1 MRKNEWYYKKEVS
14 RESIVADFLER
25 KRLSGITATALDDLK
40 GVLRRFFQFYKG
52 ELTDEIRLR
61 AAVLEYLLGKKA
73 EYYNKIKCTLSQF
86 FSLCVEEGVIKNHP
100 CKGLRYKPTS
110 SRIVEHDERTIQELL
125 KLPDKSNFVGLRDYT
140 FMLFLMDTGCR
151 PSEALQIR
159 LKDVQ
164 DNFIIIREEVSK
176 VRKERLLP
184 LSLPV
189 IQWINKLIRARHPK
203 WDNNGY
209 LFCSYTG
216 DRIVTR
222 HMQCRFR
229 GYSKILGVVITP
241 HSLRHD
247 FALFYLRAGGN
258 IFSLKAI
265 MGHAR
270 LTMTEKYIALV
281 QADIRNN
288 HSIASPIN
296 TLLGK
301 EIYRVTKIKK

>member
-1 MRKNEWYYKKEVS
+1 MQKTEYIYKIQLS
-14 RESIVADFLER
+14 REELVKEFLER
-25 KRLSGITATALDDLK
+25 KRMSGMTSTAQDDLK
-40 GVLRRFFQFYKG
+40 GVLRRFFQFYTG
-52 ELTDEIRLR
+52 ELSDEPKLR
-61 AAVLEYLLGKKA
+61 KAVLEYLLGKKA
-73 EYYNKIKCTLSQF
+73 EYYNKIKCSLSQF
-86 FSLCVEEGVIKNHP
+86 FSLCVEEGVIKNNP
-100 CKGLRYKPTS
+100 CQGLHYKPTS
-110 SRIVEHDERTIQELL
+110 SRVVEHGERTLQELL
-125 KLPDKSNFVGLRDYT
+125 KLPDKSTFVGLRDYAY
-140 FMLFLMDTGCR
+140 MLFLLDTGCR

-164 DNFIIIREEVSK
+164 DGFIIIREEVSK

-203 WDNNGY
+203 WDNTGY

-216 DRIVTR
+216 KMMVTR

-229 GYSKILGVVITP
+229 GYSEKLGVVVTP
-241 HSLRHD
+241 HMLRHD

-258 IFSLKAI
+258 VFSLKAI

-270 LTMTEKYIALV
+270 LSMTEKYIALV

-288 HSIASPIN
+288 HSLASPIN
-296 TLLGK
+296 TLLGQ
-301 EIYRVTKIKK
+301 EQHRLGKIKR

>member
-1 MRKNEWYYKKEVS
+1 MRKNEWYFKKEVS
-14 RESIVADFLER
+14 REIIVTDFLER
-25 KRLSGITATALDDLK
+25 KRLSGITATALDDLR

-52 ELTDEIRLR
+52 DLTDEIRLR
-61 AAVLEYLLGKKA
+61 TAVLEYLLGKKA

-86 FSLCVEEGVIKNHP
+86 FSLCVEEGVLKNNP
-100 CKGLRYKPTS
+100 CKGLQYKRTS
-110 SRIVEHDERTIQELL
+110 SRIVEHGERTIQELL
-125 KLPDKSNFVGLRDYT
+125 KLPDKSTFVGLRDYT
-140 FMLFLMDTGCR
+140 YILFLMDTGCR

-159 LKDVQ
+159 LRDVQ
-164 DNFIIIREEVSK
+164 DGFIRIREEVSK

-203 WDNNGY
+203 WDNNGC

-222 HMQCRFR
+222 HMQRQFR
-229 GYSKILGVVITP
+229 EYSKRLGVVVTP
-241 HSLRHD
+241 HMLRHD

-258 IFSLKAI
+258 VFSLKAI

-288 HSIASPIN
+288 HAMASPIN

-301 EIYRVTKIKK
+301 ETYRVGKIKK